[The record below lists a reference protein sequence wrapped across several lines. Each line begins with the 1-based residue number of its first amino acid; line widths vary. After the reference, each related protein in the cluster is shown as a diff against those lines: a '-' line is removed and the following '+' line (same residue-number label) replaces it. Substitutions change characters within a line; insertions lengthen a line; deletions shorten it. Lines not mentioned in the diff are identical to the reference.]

1 MYIETKEIGPE
12 GLTIKRLID
21 ALSTLPL
28 EGSEKVLVGPIQ
40 LDGQLDR
47 DPEGIT
53 FEGEIAT
60 VATLTCS
67 RCLESYR
74 LPLQLH
80 FGLLYTSAPE
90 PAAKGE
96 SRVDEGEITRT
107 HYDGYRIDLNE
118 LLSEQIYLGVP
129 LKPLCRPDCPGLCQ
143 RCGANLN
150 EGACGC
156 SEEPVGDPRLQVLK
170 RLL

>member
-1 MYIETKEIGPE
+1 MYIETKEIRPE
-12 GLTIKRLID
+12 GLTINRLID

-47 DPEGIT
+47 DPEGIA

-80 FGLLYTSAPE
+80 FDLLYTSAPE

-107 HYDGYRIDLNE
+107 HYDGYRINLDE

-129 LKPLCRPDCPGLCQ
+129 LKPLCRADCPGLCQ
-143 RCGANLN
+143 RCGANLK

-156 SEEPVGDPRLQVLK
+156 SEEPAGDPRLQVLK

>member
-1 MYIETKEIGPE
+1 MGLAVMYIETKEIGPE
-12 GLTIKRLID
+12 GLTIDRRID
-21 ALSTLPL
+21 TLSTLPL
-28 EGSEKVLVGPIQ
+28 AGSEKVLVGPVH
-40 LDGQLDR
+40 LGGQLDR
-47 DPEGIT
+47 DPEGVA

-80 FGLLYTSAPE
+80 FDLLYTSTPE

-107 HYDGYRIDLNE
+107 HYDGHRIDLNE
-118 LLSEQIYLGVP
+118 LLSEQIYLGMP
-129 LKPLCRPDCPGLCQ
+129 L
-143 RCGANLN
+143 
-150 EGACGC
+150 
-156 SEEPVGDPRLQVLK
+156 
-170 RLL
+170 